1 MSANPSPHPY
11 APQDPAGATR
21 ERFSLYAAGGRL
33 YAQDRRALLVELG
46 TLERRDDGFAYRV
59 DGDARL
65 CGSRFAGADDVLHDL
80 ARRLDSGFLGSRF
93 ATLPDRAEDYTID
106 LNGAAHFAVELDTGY
121 GAAPSLQ
128 GVGAARAA
136 PGTLRLAR

>member
-1 MSANPSPHPY
+1 MSANPSSHSY
-11 APQDPAGATR
+11 APQDSAGAVR
-21 ERFSLYAAGGRL
+21 DRFSLYAAGGRL

-59 DGDARL
+59 DGDTRL

-93 ATLPDRAEDYTID
+93 ATLPDRAEDYSID
-106 LNGAAHFAVELDTGY
+106 LNGAAHFAVELEIGY
-121 GAAPSLQ
+121 GTAAGLQ
-128 GVGAARAA
+128 GTGASRAV
-136 PGTLRLAR
+136 PGNLRLAR